1 MMSVLEYAMDVSKS
15 TEEIFK
21 LCDKL
26 EIQVENEDSM
36 LSEDDIILL
45 DNEIQD
51 SEDYIVSEE
60 EEEERKEDELIETVD
75 RIVEEA
81 AIDIDKTITKKQK
94 VKKKTVSKKNDEFLK
109 QKKEIYKERVQ
120 YLTKKLENAKN
131 EKFKNNLSS
140 EIKEIFSILR

>member
-94 VKKKTVSKKNDEFLK
+94 VKKKPVSKKNDEFLK
-109 QKKEIYKERVQ
+109 QKKEIYKHRE
-120 YLTKKLENAKN
+120 KLQIGRAHV
-131 EKFKNNLSS
+131 
-140 EIKEIFSILR
+140 